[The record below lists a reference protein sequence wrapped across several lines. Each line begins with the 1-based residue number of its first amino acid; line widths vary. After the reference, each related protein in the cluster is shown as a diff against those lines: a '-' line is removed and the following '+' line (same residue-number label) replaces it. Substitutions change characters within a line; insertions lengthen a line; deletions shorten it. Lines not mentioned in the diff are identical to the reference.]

1 MNALLELQH
10 VGKTFGGLQAVSDVS
25 MKVMPGSIHAL
36 IGPNGAGKTT
46 TFNLINGLIGVSSGR
61 VIFDGADVTRLAV
74 HRRASLGIARTFQ
87 TPRLFDQMSVLETVM
102 CGCHVHGRLGPF
114 GSMLAIGRKRAEE
127 RKILR
132 RAEAILARVGI
143 ADLAEQTSRV
153 LPYGHRRLLEVA
165 RGLAMSPKLLLMDE
179 VAAGLNPTETARM
192 ADLVGSLAAEGIAVL
207 LVEHDMSF
215 VMGISERITVLN
227 FGSVLCEG
235 SPAEIATN
243 QDVIEAY
250 LGTAE
255 EPSPDEQDASSEIK
269 ISNGEAK

>member
-1 MNALLELQH
+1 
-10 VGKTFGGLQAVSDVS
+10 
-25 MKVMPGSIHAL
+25 MPGSIHAL

-46 TFNLINGLIGVSSGR
+46 TFNLINGLISVSSGR
-61 VIFDGADVTRLAV
+61 VIVGGRDVTRLAV

-87 TPRLFDQMSVLETVM
+87 TPRLFDEMSVLETVM
-102 CGCHVHGRLGPF
+102 CGCHLHGRLGPF
-114 GSMLAIGRKRAEE
+114 GSMFAFRRKRQEE
-127 RKILR
+127 RNTLR
-132 RAEAILARVGI
+132 RAEEILARVGI
-143 ADLAEQTSRV
+143 ANLAEETSRI

-179 VAAGLNPTETARM
+179 VAAGLNPTETACM
-192 ADLVGSLAAEGIAVL
+192 ADLVRSLAAEGIAVL

-235 SPAEIATN
+235 SPAEVATN

-250 LGTAE
+250 LGTPDGE
-255 EPSPDEQDASSEIK
+255 SSVDRDVPSAIK
-269 ISNGEAK
+269 I